1 MSNENVVQ
9 IGPDFE
15 VYKKGIDMTFPEAM
29 ALVIEGK
36 RVTKMEWGNTET
48 YLCLDS
54 GFLKIF
60 KGNPSVGST
69 LLVSEGD
76 MLGIDWMEI

>member
-1 MSNENVVQ
+1 MSELNVVQ
-9 IGPDFE
+9 IGPDPE
-15 VYKKGIDMTFPEAM
+15 NYKKEIDMTFPEAM
-29 ALVIEGK
+29 ALVIAGK
-36 RVTKMEWGNTET
+36 CVTKMEWGNAET
-48 YLCLDS
+48 YVCLDG